1 MGALLRTLYG
11 PELLRTTLL
20 LDLVWFVCA
29 LTYYC
34 LVLMT
39 AALSSSSGETTCDPR
54 GGLALEWEDYLAAAA
69 VAAAEA
75 PGLLGAGI
83 IIDWY
88 GRIAALQLGLGCAA
102 ASSLLLALAGS
113 VAATSRTLRVVALFA
128 SRAAIEAAFSVLY
141 VFTPELYPTRAR
153 SLGLAL
159 CNAHSRLGGVLAPYL
174 IVSLL
179 ESGRVGTAGA
189 ALGTLCLLAALATY
203 YFPRDTTGASMGET
217 HHLPLRGHR
226 HGSSDTG
233 SGNQSAGG
241 STTQEHPGSQLR
253 PSRSSPSLSANALVA
268 DEGCS
273 ARRAGFAAE
282 EVELSEDVGTGDPR
296 GAVCRFIPIGAS

>member
-39 AALSSSSGETTCDPR
+39 AALSSSMGETTCDPR

-75 PGLLGAGI
+75 PGLLGAGLV
-83 IIDWY
+83 IDRY
-88 GRIAALQLGLGCAA
+88 GRVAALQLGLGCAA
-102 ASSLLLALAGS
+102 GASLLLAGAGS
-113 VAATSRTLRVVALFA
+113 VAAASRTLRVAALFV

-141 VFTPELYPTRAR
+141 VYTPELYPTRAR

-159 CNAHSRLGGVLAPYL
+159 CNAHSRLGGVLAPYV

-179 ESGRVGTAGA
+179 ESGRAGAAAA
-189 ALGTLCLLAALATY
+189 ALGTLCVLAAAAACF
-203 YFPRDTTGASMGET
+203 FPRDTLGAALGDA
-217 HHLPLRGHR
+217 HHRGR
-226 HGSSDTG
+226 D
-233 SGNQSAGG
+233 AAPGG
-241 STTQEHPGSQLR
+241 GPAAQARVGAQLR
-253 PSRSSPSLSANALVA
+253 PSRSSPSLTSTAH
-268 DEGCS
+268 
-273 ARRAGFAAE
+273 AAE
-282 EVELSEDVGTGDPR
+282 EGRGGGAAGFPAEELELCEDCAGPR
-296 GAVCRFIPIGAS
+296 GAVCRFIPVVAA